1 MPANWK
7 EAAKA
12 RLRERRTP
20 ETLVAIPVQ
29 EWGTTIHYWPE
40 MTLAERNDI
49 TQYVRQEG
57 DSTVMNLEAIAMTL
71 IVRARD
77 AEGKRLFS
85 RAERQELMTEY
96 EAEVL
101 ARIVAQ
107 MTSVEISS
115 ESAEKN

>member
-1 MPANWK
+1 MPGNWK

-12 RLRERRTP
+12 RLRERRTA
-20 ETLVAIPVQ
+20 ETLSAIPVP
-29 EWGTTIHYWPE
+29 EWNTTIYYWPE
-40 MTLAERNDI
+40 MTLAERRDI
-49 TQYVRQEG
+49 FQHAKQDGEQ
-57 DSTVMNLEAIAMTL
+57 TVFDLEAIAATL

-107 MTSVEISS
+107 MTSVDVSS
-115 ESAEKN
+115 ETAEKN

>member
-1 MPANWK
+1 MPAHWK

-20 ETLVAIPVQ
+20 ETLVAIPVP
-29 EWGTTIHYWPE
+29 EWETTLYYWPE
-40 MTLAERNDI
+40 MTLSERNDI
-49 TQYVRQEG
+49 TQFVRQEG
-57 DSTVMNLEAIAMTL
+57 EQTVLNLEAIAMTL

-85 RAERQELMTEY
+85 RAERLELMQEY

-107 MTSVEISS
+107 MTATEISS